1 MIKNYIFFRIS
12 TKKRSEMDGL
22 AIVLYNFSAKSTEQ
36 ISVKVGD
43 KVKVSPYSKNWLY
56 ATILKNSS
64 SSNNEYLMS
73 GIIPKKFVKI
83 FQNIAANYSGNNN
96 RVISEINMTNIITSS
111 DNITEILK
119 PSVQNKT
126 TFQMEYQFI
135 LMVFCAVIF
144 IISIITNLFM
154 LWFVKKK
161 INKHKLLNKRYFK
174 RENKSFVEKFV
185 ENKNKIFYEL
195 D

>member
-1 MIKNYIFFRIS
+1 MIKNYVFFRIS

-22 AIVLYNFSAKSTEQ
+22 AIVLYNFSAESTKQ
-36 ISVKVGD
+36 NSVKVGD

-126 TFQMEYQFI
+126 SFQMEYQFI
-135 LMVFCAVIF
+135 LMVFWP
-144 IISIITNLFM
+144 LF
-154 LWFVKKK
+154 
-161 INKHKLLNKRYFK
+161 LLFQ
-174 RENKSFVEKFV
+174 
-185 ENKNKIFYEL
+185 
-195 D
+195 